1 MEQRGSTADSPN
13 ASVTRLASW
22 ARVAAR
28 LEACAS
34 VPTQRDPVAA

>member
-1 MEQRGSTADSPN
+1 MEQRGSTADSSN

-28 LEACAS
+28 IDAGS
-34 VPTQRDPVAA
+34 RVPTQRDPVAA